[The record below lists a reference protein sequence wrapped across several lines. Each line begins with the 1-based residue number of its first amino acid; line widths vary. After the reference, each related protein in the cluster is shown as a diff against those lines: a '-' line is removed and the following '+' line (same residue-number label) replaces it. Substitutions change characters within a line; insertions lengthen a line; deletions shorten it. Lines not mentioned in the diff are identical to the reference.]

1 MSTKRAT
8 PTDSHLGRP
17 FDTNDLY
24 RLLVEQVQDYAI
36 FALDPDGHVRTWN
49 PGAQRFK
56 GYSPDEIIGK
66 SFSLFYTPEDIGR
79 GRPQEL
85 LSTAARVGRAEDEGW
100 RVRKDGSRF
109 WASVLITAL
118 RNESGAL
125 VGFAKITRDL
135 TERRA
140 AEERARRLAAEEA
153 AHAATVAKAQEL
165 EILNGRLQD
174 QAMELEAQTEE
185 AQSLAEEVEQTN
197 EQLQTTLIEI
207 EQARD
212 AEKAA
217 ERFLRSIL
225 ESISDPFVVLD
236 RDWCYR
242 FINAPAAK
250 LMEPSGDGDP
260 KNLLGKNI
268 WTMYPELLGGPFEQN
283 LRRTFE
289 RKEPTNFEAFYP
301 ARGEWS
307 SMQCY
312 PLPEG
317 GVAVQWRDISERKH
331 TEEANH
337 YLARA
342 SEILN
347 RSLDYRDTLNDLAE
361 LVVPELADW
370 CAVAIADEN
379 GELQQLA
386 VAHIDRDKVRL
397 GRELNERYPP
407 RPDGPTGPY
416 TVMQTGKPE
425 LYNDISDEMLVA
437 GAVDEEHLRI
447 LREVG
452 LKSAMSVPLRVVD
465 HPIGVLTLVSA
476 ESGRRYNEADLS
488 LAMELAHRAAI
499 AVENA
504 RLHAEAVEAWRM
516 AEDANRAKTQFLA
529 TMSHELRTPL
539 NAISGYTSLLRLGV
553 KGPVSQEQEE
563 YLARIE
569 RSGRHLL
576 SLIQDVLSFA
586 KLEAGRVEV
595 TVDDVPVYPIL
606 VEMESLTLPQMRDAK
621 LNLVVDT
628 CDPGLEV
635 RADVERLRQILLN
648 LFSNAI
654 KFTPEGGTVSLTCV
668 TDDTRAYLSVAD
680 TGPGIPADKLE
691 AIFEPFVQL
700 QRHAAGSQAGTGL
713 GLSISRD
720 LAHAMNGDLLVE
732 SEVGRGSK
740 FTVVLERSA
749 WGDSSAPRETR

>member
-1 MSTKRAT
+1 MSTKPAH
-8 PTDSHLGRP
+8 PTDAHLSRL
-17 FDTNDLY
+17 FDTDDLY
-24 RLLVEQVQDYAI
+24 RLLVEQVRDYAI
-36 FALDPDGHVRTWN
+36 FALDPEGHVRTWN
-49 PGAQRFK
+49 PGARRFK
-56 GYSPDEIIGK
+56 GYSADEIIGK
-66 SFSLFYTPEDIGR
+66 SFSVFYTPEDIAR

-85 LSTAARVGRAEDEGW
+85 LSTAARVGQAEDEGW

-118 RNESGAL
+118 RNEHGSL

-135 TERRA
+135 TDRRA
-140 AEERARRLAAEEA
+140 AEERARQLAAEEA
-153 AHAATVAKAQEL
+153 AHAASAAKAREL
-165 EILNGRLQD
+165 ELLNVRLQD
-174 QAMELEAQTEE
+174 QAVELEAQTEE

-197 EQLQTTLIEI
+197 EQLQTTLIEV
-207 EQARD
+207 EQARE
-212 AEKAA
+212 AEKTA
-217 ERFLRSIL
+217 ERFSRTIL

-236 RDWCYR
+236 REWCYR
-242 FINAPAAK
+242 FINAPAARF
-250 LMEPSGDGDP
+250 MEPSGDGVPGD
-260 KNLLGKNI
+260 LIGKNI
-268 WTMYPELLGGPFEQN
+268 WTMYPAIIGGPFEHS
-283 LRRTFE
+283 LRQAVALQ
-289 RKEPTNFEAFYP
+289 KPTTVEAYDS
-301 ARGEWS
+301 ARGAWS

-317 GVAVQWRDISERKH
+317 GVAVQWRDISERKRA
-331 TEEANH
+331 EEANH

-342 SEILN
+342 SDILN
-347 RSLDYRDTLNDLAE
+347 RSLDYRETLNDLAE

-370 CAVAIADEN
+370 CAVAIADDS
-379 GELQQLA
+379 GDLQQIA
-386 VAHIDRDKVRL
+386 VVHTDPDKVRW

-407 RPDGPTGPY
+407 RRDAPTGPY
-416 TVMQTGKPE
+416 AVMRTGTPE
-425 LYNDISDEMLVA
+425 LYEEITDEMLA
-437 GAVDEEHLRI
+437 SGAVDNEHLQI
-447 LREVG
+447 LRDVG
-452 LKSAMSVPLRVVD
+452 IKSAMSVPLRVID
-465 HPIGVLTLVSA
+465 HPVGVLTLVSA
-476 ESGRRYNEADLS
+476 ESGRRYTQADLS

-504 RLHAEAVEAWRM
+504 RLHAEALDAWRM

-553 KGPVSQEQEE
+553 KGPVSPEQED

-628 CDPGLEV
+628 CDPGLKV

-654 KFTPEGGTVSLTCV
+654 KFTPQGGTVSLVCV
-668 TDDTRAYLSVAD
+668 TDDTHAYISVSD
-680 TGPGIPADKLE
+680 TGPGIPPDKRE

-700 QRHAAGSQAGTGL
+700 QRQAAGSQAGTGL

-732 SEVGRGSK
+732 SEVGQGSK

-749 WGDSSAPRETR
+749 NPS